1 MKQLSSIN
9 DLYTGLYNTGQLA
22 TRKGAL
28 VLKTRLITYGGYDL
42 RAHRV
47 FYRLVDREQSGSTE
61 VLKIG
66 VLIGTAI
73 TEALQLRLFAR

>member
-9 DLYTGLYNTGQLA
+9 DLYTGLYNFRA
-22 TRKGAL
+22 CWCDPEKGVG

-47 FYRLVDREQSGSTE
+47 FYRLVDREQ
-61 VLKIG
+61 K
-66 VLIGTAI
+66 
-73 TEALQLRLFAR
+73 RLH